1 MNVRRITFTQLSLY
15 AIALVCAAAYLLPI
29 YLLVLTGLKSYG
41 EVDLYQ
47 MWALPQ
53 RLSFQS
59 FIDAWKGSPI
69 AVGLGPNFYNSLL
82 VVIPAT
88 ILSTF
93 VGALNGYVLSKWKFR
108 GANVIFALMLFGM
121 FIPYQSILIPLVK
134 TLNVLGL
141 YGSRTGLVFVHIVY
155 GIPFCTLIFRNYYGT
170 IPNEMLEAA
179 RIDGA
184 HFFNIFTRLRLP
196 LSGPAFVLT
205 MIGQFST
212 IWNDFLFAVVVTNN
226 PSNQP
231 VTVALNN
238 LAGSFSVEWNVQ
250 FAGAL
255 KVRRKRCSGLAGG
268 KEEGEATDGGSDE
281 HGKAPFPRG
290 KHDRP
295 ADPPMRRL
303 R

>member
-1 MNVRRITFTQLSLY
+1 MNVRGITLQRLSLY
-15 AIALVCAAAYLLPI
+15 ALALLFAAAYLLPI

-41 EVDLYQ
+41 EVDLYD

-53 RLSFQS
+53 SLSFQS
-59 FIDAWKGSPI
+59 FVDAWKGSPI

-88 ILSTF
+88 LLSTIL
-93 VGALNGYVLSKWKFR
+93 GAINGYVLSKWKFR
-108 GANVIFALMLFGM
+108 GANIIFALMLFGM
-121 FIPYQSILIPLVK
+121 FIPYQSVLIPMVK

-184 HFFNIFTRLRLP
+184 HFFNIFTRLMLP

-226 PSNQP
+226 PASQP

-255 KVRRKRCSGLAGG
+255 IAALPTLLVYMFLGRFFARGLVAGSLKG
-268 KEEGEATDGGSDE
+268 
-281 HGKAPFPRG
+281 
-290 KHDRP
+290 
-295 ADPPMRRL
+295 
-303 R
+303 